1 MPNNTNTSNDSDKT
15 VIDEEKL
22 NYDWN
27 QYNLNKKRKSSKD
40 LNKMFKKIRKN
51 NNYKMNKKLRQLEIN
66 NMHYLNEYM
75 DIHRRFTRLSIYI
88 YILLLIAVVL
98 QLTDQYM
105 KNNLLESMA
114 QKLLMNIS
122 DSNSSYCSV
131 QNQTILKLII

>member
-1 MPNNTNTSNDSDKT
+1 
-15 VIDEEKL
+15 
-22 NYDWN
+22 
-27 QYNLNKKRKSSKD
+27 
-40 LNKMFKKIRKN
+40 MFKKIRKN

-66 NMHYLNEYM
+66 NIYYLNEYI
-75 DIHRRFTRLSIYI
+75 DIHRRFTRLSKYI
-88 YILLLIAVVL
+88 YILLLIAVLL